1 MISYEFLG
9 MMAVAIVTLASLIG
23 VVFKCYKPIEKL
35 NINIV
40 QLNSNIEMLL
50 RSSNTHEKRLNAHSA
65 KIDEINDK
73 LWKHKAVMDTHDA
86 RIKQLEHERERN
98 DTQ

>member
-1 MISYEFLG
+1 MVSFEFLG

-35 NINIV
+35 NISIV

-65 KIDEINDK
+65 KIDEINGK
-73 LWKHKAVMDTHDA
+73 LWEHKALMDRHDE
-86 RIKQLEHERERN
+86 RIKRLENLEERS
-98 DTQ
+98 DT

>member
-1 MISYEFLG
+1 
-9 MMAVAIVTLASLIG
+9 
-23 VVFKCYKPIEKL
+23 
-35 NINIV
+35 
-40 QLNSNIEMLL
+40 MLL

-73 LWKHKAVMDTHDA
+73 LWKHKAVMDTHDE

-98 DTQ
+98 DT

>member
-9 MMAVAIVTLASLIG
+9 MMVVAIVTLASLIG

-65 KIDEINDK
+65 KID
-73 LWKHKAVMDTHDA
+73 
-86 RIKQLEHERERN
+86 
-98 DTQ
+98 

>member
-1 MISYEFLG
+1 MVSFEFLG

-35 NINIV
+35 NISIV

-50 RSSNTHEKRLNAHSA
+50 RSSNTHDKRLNAHSS
-65 KIDEINDK
+65 KIDEINQK
-73 LWKHKAVMDTHDA
+73 LWEHAGALDTHNA
-86 RIKQLEHERERN
+86 RIKQLEHERERG
-98 DTQ
+98 DI

>member
-9 MMAVAIVTLASLIG
+9 MMVVAIVTLASLIG

-73 LWKHKAVMDTHDA
+73 A
-86 RIKQLEHERERN
+86 LEAQGGHGHPRRANQATRTRKRKE
-98 DTQ
+98 

>member
-1 MISYEFLG
+1 MNSNEFLG
-9 MMAVAIVTLASLIG
+9 MLIAGLGTLGGLIAVAWKCFKPISDLNVNIVKLNATIESLIQS
-23 VVFKCYKPIEKL
+23 IH
-35 NINIV
+35 
-40 QLNSNIEMLL
+40 
-50 RSSNTHEKRLNAHSA
+50 THEKRLNAHSA

-73 LWKHKAVMDTHDA
+73 LWKHKAVMDTHDE